1 MMQYL
6 HIFQLL
12 GAAFIFAIAIFVFK
26 QNPKSDTHIGFSID
40 TLATSLWLIFY
51 FFAFASK
58 DLTNAYILFKFGYT
72 FVIFIGLGV
81 YHFVSS
87 YLKLKKEVKL
97 SYFFYLVGF
106 FFAISLWAT
115 GYFIAPELIQY
126 KWGLYPKARILQ
138 KVYMVLLIFV
148 ITRFKILLIRKFRDT
163 YITNDQ
169 VERHKLNFVFL
180 SLLFLCIA
188 AMDFLPNYGLAIYP
202 IGFIF
207 AIAYSLT
214 MAYAILRHQL
224 LDIEVIIRRTA
235 VFAGLFAFVYGV
247 FTVVTV
253 IGQRF
258 FERGLGWNQWVALI
272 PTVTIITFTLR
283 PVENFL
289 TNITERFLFQ
299 KKYDYRELLRVFTN
313 EILTFLDLQR
323 LTEQTVAGLGS
334 IVKLES
340 AAVLLHDKD
349 AQAYKVVAGQNL
361 KQKDV
366 VFGEDHTLIRY
377 LKVSHKP
384 ILREKDADKMH
395 HDGDMNLAFRA
406 LNAQL
411 CLPIQ
416 SHDLLI
422 GILSLGMK
430 KSGEDYTAEELD
442 ILMTLARTE
451 AIAISNAQLFDELS
465 KTKDCLMQREKMAAV
480 GTLAAGMAH
489 EIKNPLAAIR
499 TFTDYLPAKY
509 GESEFREK
517 FCRIVSQEVGRICDI
532 VNNLLMF
539 SKPASSLKR
548 LCSVNDPLRDILDLL
563 SNEFLKRN
571 VCVVSDFQEHQI
583 WVDPSQLKQ
592 AFLNVILNAIDAMK
606 ARGGSLDV
614 RTRVDAHGVEV
625 RIADTGQ
632 GISTENIPRIF
643 DPFYTDKEGGT
654 GLGLAITHSLVEKNG
669 GRIAVESGVGKGT
682 VFVMKFEN
690 AVQ

>member
-1 MMQYL
+1 MCL
-6 HIFQLL
+6 SIF
-12 GAAFIFAIAIFVFK
+12 IW
-26 QNPKSDTHIGFSID
+26 
-40 TLATSLWLIFY
+40 LAGY
-51 FFAFASK
+51 AFAFSTNDK
-58 DLTNAYILFKFGYT
+58 DKALYIIKVVVYVG
-72 FVIFIGLGV
+72 VIFIPITVHHLAIVFLRKNDAFNRWMVRFSYLGV
-81 YHFVSS
+81 FLLIGLLHT
-87 YLKLKKEVKL
+87 K
-97 SYFFYLVGF
+97 YFFD
-106 FFAISLWAT
+106 
-115 GYFIAPELIQY
+115 
-126 KWGLYPKARILQ
+126 GLYHYFWGYYPKVGILYNFFMIFFLFFYGRGQ
-138 KVYMVLLIFV
+138 FYLFTALLKAN
-148 ITRFKILLIRKFRDT
+148 RSEDSDSHRKSQIR
-163 YITNDQ
+163 Y
-169 VERHKLNFVFL
+169 
-180 SLLFLCIA
+180 LCIA
-188 AMDFLPNYGLAIYP
+188 LGIAWLGSIDYVAKYGFEVYP
-202 IGFIF
+202 FGYVFMVGFTI
-207 AIAYSLT
+207 IL
-214 MAYAILRHQL
+214 AYAIVAYQL

-272 PTVTIITFTLR
+272 PTVTIITFALR
-283 PVENFL
+283 PLENFL
-289 TNITERFLFQ
+289 TNATERFLFQ

-323 LTEQTVAGLGS
+323 LTEQTVEGLGS

-384 ILREKDADKMH
+384 ILRDKDADKMH
-395 HDGDMNLAFRA
+395 HDGDMTLAFRA

-416 SHDLLI
+416 SHDQLI

-632 GISTENIPRIF
+632 GISPENIPRIF

>member
-1 MMQYL
+1 MWLWLFRIITLSVAGSFVSLGVFVYL
-6 HIFQLL
+6 KNPQSKIHRSFFDFNT
-12 GAAFIFAIAIFVFK
+12 FI
-26 QNPKSDTHIGFSID
+26 
-40 TLATSLWLIFY
+40 SLWSFG
-51 FFAFASK
+51 FFLTLFSQLPHGFTLWASRVSHLCGG
-58 DLTNAYILFKFGYT
+58 LTAVLFLR
-72 FVIFIGLGV
+72 FVIFFLGLD
-81 YHFVSS
+81 
-87 YLKLKKEVKL
+87 LKKL
-97 SYFFYLVGF
+97 RDPILATLAFGA
-106 FFAISLWAT
+106 AISCVLPWMIT
-115 GYFIAPELIQY
+115 SLRPKLFFPYYPEP
-126 KWGLYPKARILQ
+126 GPLYP
-138 KVYMVLLIFV
+138 
-148 ITRFKILLIRKFRDT
+148 
-163 YITNDQ
+163 
-169 VERHKLNFVFL
+169 VFL
-180 SLLFLCIA
+180 ANYFYGYIRGFYFLFHAYRNEQRELQQQMQAILTLSAVLIGWLSVATLFLPIYNIEFTPLLG
-188 AMDFLPNYGLAIYP
+188 FLPV
-202 IGFIF
+202 F
-207 AIAYSLT
+207 AVVFV
-214 MAYAILRHQL
+214 YAIIRYHL
-224 LDIEVIIRRTA
+224 LDIEVFIRRTA

-247 FTVVTV
+247 FTVVTMV
-253 IGQRF
+253 GQEF
-258 FERGLGWNQWVALI
+258 FRRNLGWNQWVAMV
-272 PTVTIITFTLR
+272 PTVIVITFALR
-283 PVENFL
+283 PLENFL
-289 TNITERFLFQ
+289 TNATERFLFQ

-384 ILREKDADKMH
+384 ILRDKDADKMH

-532 VNNLLMF
+532 VNNLLIF